1 MIGDAL
7 RPASGDCRRR
17 DAVQGAEDSPTG
29 PM

>member
-17 DAVQGAEDSPTG
+17 DAVQGA
-29 PM
+29 